1 MPGVCKLDGLW
12 SPGQSVGYFSEYF
25 GFFPTFLSYFQHCHS
40 FSYFPPH
47 CVSKAEL
54 AAYTLSIIRNFDEFR
69 LKLRE
74 AQKLLEEKMD
84 WGVPVKPGQHLPG
97 TLDLKI
103 RGREVINMNFFHDD
117 IDSDD
122 KDAGGDSKSRIQAG
136 DELGISRR
144 RSKKVKKTGEA
155 ILLEKCVD
163 DDDDGGDSDDFES
176 ILQQTVEKK
185 KRKDKSD
192 DDLPELIIVDECNG
206 NDHGIERVDGSKNK
220 DVLSLDSD
228 KDNFED
234 GNSKMGQEVSGRLTE
249 MSNKLGVGVV
259 DRMIDKQTRTLKGT
273 KVCPEPAGT
282 LHKISKDKERKLT
295 EQEKVLVVDTQDY
308 DVDAVKETVR
318 TCREDMIVA
327 ETQNEFVNETKKSER
342 WSKRDRTIVQG
353 QDPILDNDYEFL
365 AVKCTEHGTEF
376 ENTMH
381 RTKLLGYQIPRKQKE
396 DSKGKSLDN
405 SNKDNSEDVCR
416 SETGE
421 SKFGTEVLKQ
431 DLLKPD
437 RELQKHKRKH
447 RKIFKAKSLV
457 EETQDSDKEES
468 TLGGWQSS
476 VKHRRRKSFQLNCAS
491 SDEDRCVPESQ
502 DSDGSPEIVVKKTL
516 GIRSKSGTCSSKSS
530 TRRNVADKSDKS
542 RKYDESAKSGK
553 EIEDGE
559 KDKMKSNER
568 TERLEDN
575 LCVGSN
581 ILKRQHSHQCLDDE
595 ESQSP
600 VIIRKQRKLQNTNSQ
615 GTNEDPFHVVKGNNH
630 VIAGGNLGVQRN
642 VTAEEFKA
650 KGVRKLFSRPVSN
663 ESNVSDAS
671 TTSSKVSS
679 TMLDE
684 KGDLYSTQICELK
697 KRKGQKVGE
706 TTVVT
711 KNIAEDEVLCI
722 DDSDSDLE
730 VTEVIKGPKT
740 YSRAKQQRS
749 SSPANKDNALS
760 RYFSCRPNVTKSADI
775 DLDPRCNT
783 SQCRLPSI
791 EPSVGIADFGDFEAL
806 VNQGP
811 EDRGDI
817 EDPFRDRS
825 ADLERAEMP
834 SSSDL
839 SQVDIKMNL
848 IRFKETQNVK
858 LLFLNDFVELFFV
871 IFHSEV
877 IWHSKS
883 KLALS

>member
-1 MPGVCKLDGLW
+1 M
-12 SPGQSVGYFSEYF
+12 
-25 GFFPTFLSYFQHCHS
+25 SYFQHCHS

-54 AAYTLSIIRNFDEFR
+54 AAYTMSIIRNFDEFR

-103 RGREVINMNFFHDD
+103 RGREVINVNFFDD
-117 IDSDD
+117 DDHGDD
-122 KDAGGDSKSRIQAG
+122 KDAEGDSKNRIQSD

-144 RSKKVKKTGEA
+144 RSNKVKKTGEA
-155 ILLEKCVD
+155 ILLEKKAVD
-163 DDDDGGDSDDFES
+163 DDGGGDSDDFES
-176 ILQQTVEKK
+176 LLQQTVDKK
-185 KRKDKSD
+185 KRKEKSD
-192 DDLPELIIVDECNG
+192 GDLPELIIVDESNG
-206 NDHGIERVDGSKNK
+206 NDHRIERVDGSKNK

-249 MSNKLGVGVV
+249 TSNKVSLGVV
-259 DRMIDKQTRTLKGT
+259 DRMIDKQTRTLKRT
-273 KVCPEPAGT
+273 KVCPVPAVT
-282 LHKISKDKERKLT
+282 LHKISKDKQRKLT

-308 DVDAVKETVR
+308 DVDLVKETVR
-318 TCREDMIVA
+318 TCREDMVVA
-327 ETQNEFVNETKKSER
+327 ETQNEFVNETEKSER
-342 WSKRDRTIVQG
+342 WSKKDRTIVQG
-353 QDPILDNDYEFL
+353 EDPILDNDYEFL

-381 RTKLLGYQIPRKQKE
+381 KTKLLGYQIPRKQEE
-396 DSKGKSLDN
+396 DSKVESLED
-405 SNKDNSEDVCR
+405 SNKNNSEDVCR
-416 SETGE
+416 HGTVE
-421 SKFGTEVLKQ
+421 SKFGKEVLKQ
-431 DLLKPD
+431 GLLKPD
-437 RELQKHKRKH
+437 RELQKHKQKH
-447 RKIFKAKSLV
+447 RKILKAKSLV

-468 TLGGWQSS
+468 STSGSWQSS
-476 VKHRRRKSFQLNCAS
+476 VKHRGYKSFQLKRAS
-491 SDEDRCVPESQ
+491 SDEDGCVPESQ
-502 DSDGSPEIVVKKTL
+502 DIDGSPEIAVKKTS
-516 GIRSKSGTCSSKSS
+516 GVRSKSGTCSSKSS
-530 TRRNVADKSDKS
+530 TRRNVADKFDLS
-542 RKYDESAKSGK
+542 RTYDESAKSGK
-553 EIEDGE
+553 EIKVGE
-559 KDKMKSNER
+559 KDQMKLNER
-568 TERLEDN
+568 TERLQDN

-581 ILKRQHSHQCLDDE
+581 TSKRQHSHQCSGDE

-600 VIIRKQRKLQNTNSQ
+600 VIKRKQRKLQSTNIQ
-615 GTNEDPFHVVKGNNH
+615 GTNEDPFDVVKGNNH
-630 VIAGGNLGVQRN
+630 VRAGANSGVQRT
-642 VTAEEFKA
+642 VAVEEFVA

-671 TTSSKVSS
+671 TTSSQVSS

-706 TTVVT
+706 TTVIT
-711 KNIAEDEVLCI
+711 KNIVESEEEVLCI

-730 VTEVIKGPKT
+730 VTKVIRGPKT
-740 YSRAKQQRS
+740 YSRAKQQRP
-749 SSPANKDNALS
+749 SSPANKDNILS
-760 RYFSCRPNVTKSADI
+760 KYFNCRPSVTKSADI
-775 DLDPRCNT
+775 DLDPHCNT

-791 EPSVGIADFGDFEAL
+791 DPTVGIADLGDFEAL

-825 ADLERAEMP
+825 TDLERAGMP
-834 SSSDL
+834 SSSNS

-858 LLFLNDFVELFFV
+858 LSLLNDFVDFFCV
-871 IFHSEV
+871 CHFPQ
-877 IWHSKS
+877 
-883 KLALS
+883 